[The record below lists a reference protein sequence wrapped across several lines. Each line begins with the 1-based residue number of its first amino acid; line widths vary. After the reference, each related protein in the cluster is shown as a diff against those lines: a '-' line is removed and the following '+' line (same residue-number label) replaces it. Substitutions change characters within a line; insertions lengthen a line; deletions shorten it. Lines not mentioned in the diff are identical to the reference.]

1 MFKYWKKIERFLAIG
16 LLIFGLLIPLILFLN
31 RFLEPDVSCDSLN
44 YHLYLGFK
52 GFNLE
57 NNKYEFFTTGIHN
70 FSPILEMV
78 GYGFYKILGYR
89 IGTIFSVVAI
99 YLSILG
105 IYKIFKL
112 VLPKKNI
119 VGDLFNTFL
128 FVSSFLSFELFLGIA
143 TYFNDVLVALLTI
156 WSVFYLLKYFKD
168 ERFLNLAIASI
179 IISISVWGKQTNLY
193 MALAFGLTLIINLI
207 IFRNN
212 FKLKIRNLFLAG
224 LIVLS
229 LPGLWYLK
237 NWQET
242 KNPVFPFYNSFFK
255 SEYYPPVSFHEPQF
269 GGENLWQQ
277 VMWGYYSIFKPTRLG
292 QVHDLF
298 NDYKINFY
306 FIVVGILGIF
316 YFFNRK
322 IKDNLT
328 TNLLVFFIVSFVIW
342 GLQFGYL
349 RYALAL
355 EYLGGLLVLI
365 FFNKLGKYKYLLFI
379 PLCIWLLV
387 QNKRVINMSL
397 AYDISF
403 RPGYFYN
410 RQSYPKNLINLFKNE
425 IKVKNQGEADIYLN
439 CSVPAMTY
447 YVVSPFNYLPVLNV
461 DQTAYESMVDNV
473 KYVAEQKARLMP
485 KLIDK
490 KDIKF
495 VTIEAKTGLNTEYNT
510 CISNLKNRGW
520 VIDMQEDVDFVGYS
534 GQKLGVIW
542 GTIPKYFF
550 DKMEY

>member
-1 MFKYWKKIERFLAIG
+1 MEFSKKFIKIVSFLFLMI
-16 LLIFGLLIPLILFLN
+16 GLLIPLLLFLN
-31 RFLEPDVSCDSLN
+31 RVLEPDVSCDSLT

-52 GFNLE
+52 GFNLD
-57 NNKYEFFTTGIHN
+57 NSKYEFFPTGIHN

-89 IGTIFSVVAI
+89 MGTIFSVIAM

-112 VLPKKNI
+112 IFPNKKI
-119 VGDLFNTFL
+119 TGEFFNTFL
-128 FVSSFLSFELFLGIA
+128 FINSFLSFELFLGIA
-143 TYFNDVLVALLTI
+143 SYYNDVLVALLTI

-168 ERFLNLAIASI
+168 ENFLNLVISSI
-179 IISISVWGKQTNLY
+179 IISISVLGKQTNLY

-224 LIVLS
+224 MIVLL
-229 LPGLWYLK
+229 LPGLWYFK

-242 KNPVFPFYNSFFK
+242 KNPVFPFYNAVFK
-255 SEYYPPVSFHEPQF
+255 SDYYPLKNFHDLRF
-269 GGENLWQQ
+269 GGEDLWQKL
-277 VMWGYYSIFKPTRLG
+277 VWGVYSSFKLGRLG
-292 QVHDLF
+292 EVQSLF
-298 NDYKINFY
+298 HDYKINFY
-306 FIVVGILGIF
+306 FIVLGILGIF

-322 IKDNLT
+322 VKDNLT
-328 TNLLVFFIVSFVIW
+328 TNLFIFFIVSFTIW

-355 EYLGGLLVLI
+355 EYLGGILVLI
-365 FFNKLGKYKYLLFI
+365 IFNKLGKYKYLLFI
-379 PLCIWLLV
+379 PLCVWLLV

-410 RQSYPKNLINLFKNE
+410 RLSYPKELKNLFKNKIE
-425 IKVKNQGEADIYLN
+425 IKSQDKADIYLN
-439 CSVPAMTY
+439 CSVAGMTY
-447 YVVSPFNYLPVLNV
+447 YVVSPFNNLPVLNI
-461 DQTAYESMVDNV
+461 DRAAYKPMTDNI
-473 KYVAEQKARLMP
+473 KYVAEQKVRLMS
-485 KLIDK
+485 KLVDK

-495 VTIEAKTGLNTEYNT
+495 VTIGARAGLNTEHGS
-510 CISNLKNRGW
+510 CITNLKNRGW
-520 VIDMQEDVDFVGYS
+520 IIDKEDQVDFVGYL
-534 GQKLGVIW
+534 GQKLNVIW
-542 GTIPKYFF
+542 GTIPRALF
-550 DKMEY
+550 DKMGY